1 MRVPIA
7 WLRDYV
13 DLPDDAQA
21 IADRLAMLG
30 FPVDAIETRP
40 LITGV
45 VAGRITKLEK
55 HPNADRLQVGSIDVG
70 GEKPLIIATA
80 ATNVAAGQTIPVAII
95 GAQLPKL
102 KIERRKMRGLESEGM
117 MCSAEELALPPE
129 WFEDGI
135 MQLDA
140 SVAPGT
146 DIVAAFRLSDA
157 VLDVDVTSNRPD
169 ALSMIGLARELAAAA
184 GAQLHLPSLENP
196 GTQPDPNGTAPTVT
210 LESPDCTRFVAQRFD
225 GVRVS
230 DAPAWVRVRLAL
242 AGQRPINNLVDVSNY
257 TMIETGQPLHFYDDA
272 MIADHALIVRD
283 AHAGEPFTAL
293 DGVEYELTPQALVIA
308 DANGAQ
314 CLAGLKG
321 GKTSEVGPSTTSI
334 ILEAANFAGGRI
346 RRTSAKLSFRTDAS
360 SRHEKTLAPALTDIG
375 AARAAQLLVSLG
387 ATAYAPHAFG
397 AAIEAAEPI
406 PFDVTNVKRLLGFEL
421 TLDAVIRHLQA
432 LGCAVTPQGGSVI
445 SVTAPPWRRD
455 LRVAADIV
463 EEIARM
469 EGYENVVA
477 EMPPT
482 LPQAVESRAFR
493 LERRLAHILAKLGYA
508 EIASY
513 ALHGLDV
520 LEKLRAGGI
529 VLKAPPVEVRNPLS
543 EDQRY
548 LRYAI
553 GPGLTEYFARYDKP
567 VRIFE
572 LGHIFTYRDSV
583 VSEESVVGFGFTAEA
598 TNEPEWSDKNLLRLI
613 GDATALV
620 RAVTGRTPEPAAD
633 TRPGLHPGKTA
644 VLLLDGHEVAN
655 LGRVHP
661 QMAKAFDVT
670 RPAYMANIYL
680 DSLPDYAA
688 PHYVPPSRFPSTYRD
703 LALVVAADVPADR
716 ICNAAAKAAGDL
728 CTATRAFDEYRSE
741 QIGKDRKS
749 LALRITLQRRDAT
762 ITDEEADAV
771 IARVLDALRDELSA
785 VIRT

>member
-13 DLPDDAQA
+13 DLPEEMQT

-30 FPVDAIETRP
+30 FPVDSIETRP
-40 LITGV
+40 PISGV
-45 VAGRITKLEK
+45 VAGRIAKLEK

-70 GEKPLIIATA
+70 GEKPLTIATA
-80 ATNVAAGQTIPVAII
+80 ATNVAVGQTIPVAVI
-95 GAQLPKL
+95 GAQLPTL

-117 MCSAEELALPPE
+117 MCSAEELALPAE

-146 DIVAAFRLSDA
+146 DIVAVFRLSDA

-184 GAQLHLPSLENP
+184 GTQLRLPSFENP
-196 GTQPDPNGTAPTVT
+196 GTQPDPSGTAPSVT
-210 LESPDCTRFVAQRFD
+210 LESPDCTRFVAQRFG
-225 GVRVS
+225 GVRVG
-230 DAPAWVRVRLAL
+230 DAPTWMRVRLAL

-257 TMIETGQPLHFYDDA
+257 AMIETGQPLHFYDYA
-272 MIADHALIVRD
+272 KIANHALIVRD
-283 AHAGEPFTAL
+283 ARAGEKFTAL
-293 DGVEYELTPQALVIA
+293 DGAEYELTPQALVIA
-308 DANGAQ
+308 DANAAQ

-334 ILEAANFAGGRI
+334 IMEAANFAGGRI
-346 RRTSAKLSFRTDAS
+346 RRTSAQLGLRTDAS

-397 AAIEAAEPI
+397 AALEAAEPI
-406 PFDVTNVKRLLGFEL
+406 AFDVSNVKRLLGFEL
-421 TLDAVIRHLQA
+421 PLDGVTRHLQA
-432 LGCAVTPQGGSVI
+432 LGCSVTPQAADVLSIV
-445 SVTAPPWRRD
+445 APPWRRD

-482 LPQAVESRAFR
+482 LPQAIESRAFR
-493 LERRLAHILAKLGYA
+493 LERRLARVLAGLGYF
-508 EIASY
+508 EIVSY
-513 ALHGLDV
+513 ALHGPGV

-529 VLKAPPVEVRNPLS
+529 ELKALPVEVRNPLS

-548 LRYAI
+548 LRHAI
-553 GPGLTEYFARYDKP
+553 GPGILEYFARIDKP
-567 VRIFE
+567 VRAFE
-572 LGHIFTYRDSV
+572 LGHTFTHRDSV
-583 VSEESVVGFGFTAEA
+583 VDEESVVGFGFIAQPED
-598 TNEPEWSDKNLLRLI
+598 EPDWSDKNLLRLI
-613 GDATALV
+613 GDALALI
-620 RAVTGRTPEPAAD
+620 RSVTGRTPETATD

-644 VLLLDGHEVAN
+644 VLLIDGHEVASV
-655 LGRVHP
+655 GRVHP
-661 QMAKAFDVT
+661 QLAKAFDVKL
-670 RPAYMANIYL
+670 PAYLANIYL
-680 DSLPDYAA
+680 DTLPDFVA
-688 PHYVPPSRFPSTYRD
+688 PHYAPPSRFPSTYRD
-703 LALVVAADVPADR
+703 LALVVAVDTPAGR
-716 ICNAAAKAAGDL
+716 ICAAAAKAAGDL
-728 CTATRAFDEYRSE
+728 CTGTRAFDEYHSE
-741 QIGKDRKS
+741 QIGKDSKS
-749 LALRITLQRRDAT
+749 LALRITLQRRDTT

-771 IARVLDALRDELSA
+771 IARVLDALRDELGA

>member
-30 FPVDAIETRP
+30 FPVDGIDVRP
-40 LITGV
+40 VITGV
-45 VAGRITKLEK
+45 VAGRIAKLDK

-70 GEKPLIIATA
+70 AATPLVIATA
-80 ATNVAAGQTIPVAII
+80 ATNVAIGQTIPVAVI
-95 GAQLPKL
+95 GAQLPQI

-140 SVAPGT
+140 SIAPGT

-184 GAQLHLPSLENP
+184 GAPLHLPSFENP
-196 GTQPDPNGTAPTVT
+196 GTQADPAGTAPTVT

-225 GVRVS
+225 GVRVG
-230 DAPAWVRVRLAL
+230 DAPAWMRVRLAL

-272 MIADHALIVRD
+272 KIADHALIVRD
-283 AHAGEPFTAL
+283 ARAGEPFTAL

-321 GKTSEVGPSTTSI
+321 GKASEVGPATTSI

-346 RRTSAKLSFRTDAS
+346 RRTSARLGLRTDAS

-387 ATAYAPHAFG
+387 ANAYAPHAFG
-397 AAIEAAEPI
+397 DALEPADPI
-406 PFDVTNVKRLLGFEL
+406 AFDITNVKRLLGFDL
-421 TLDAVIRHLQA
+421 SLDAVTRHLQA
-432 LGCAVTPQGGSVI
+432 LGCSVAPQGGSIVD
-445 SVTAPPWRRD
+445 VLAPPWRRD

-493 LERRLAHILAKLGYA
+493 LERRLAHVLVRLGYS
-508 EIASY
+508 EIVSY
-513 ALHGLDV
+513 ALHGPGM

-529 VLKAPPVEVRNPLS
+529 VLKAPPVEIRNPLS

-553 GPGLTEYFARYDKP
+553 GPGITEYFARYDRP
-567 VRIFE
+567 IRAFE

-583 VSEESVVGFGFTAEA
+583 VTEESVVGFGFTAEP
-598 TNEPEWSDKNLLRLI
+598 TDEPEWSDKNLLRLI
-613 GDATALV
+613 GDARALV
-620 RAVTGRTPEPAAD
+620 RSVTGRTPETAAD

-644 VLLLDGHEVAN
+644 VLLLDGREVAS

-661 QMAKAFDVT
+661 QLAKAFDVA
-670 RPAYMANIYL
+670 RPAYLANIYL
-680 DSLPDYAA
+680 DALPDYVA

-703 LALVVAADVPADR
+703 LALIVAADVTADR
-716 ICNAAAKAAGDL
+716 ISSAAAKAAGEL
-728 CTATRAFDEYRSE
+728 CTGARAFDEYRSE
-741 QIGKDRKS
+741 QIGNDRKS

-771 IARVLDALRDELSA
+771 IARVLDALRDELDA